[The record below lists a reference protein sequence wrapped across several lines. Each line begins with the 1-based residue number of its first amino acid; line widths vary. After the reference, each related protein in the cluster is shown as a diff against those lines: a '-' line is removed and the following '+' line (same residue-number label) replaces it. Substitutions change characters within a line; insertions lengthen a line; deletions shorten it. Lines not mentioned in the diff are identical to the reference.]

1 MFSIVLNHDKNG
13 FSRMSRAKAVQLSD
27 HLNHP
32 SFEEVEA
39 SGGQDWSYVADHYEG
54 YSVVKSYD
62 EDGHYMGRL

>member
-1 MFSIVLNHDKNG
+1 
-13 FSRMSRAKAVQLSD
+13 MSRAKAVQLSD